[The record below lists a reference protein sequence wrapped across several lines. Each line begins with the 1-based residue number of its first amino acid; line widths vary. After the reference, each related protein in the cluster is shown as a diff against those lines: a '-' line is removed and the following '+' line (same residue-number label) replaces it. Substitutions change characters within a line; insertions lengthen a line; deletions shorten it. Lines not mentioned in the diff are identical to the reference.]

1 MGLVCVHHICQAW
14 LPSLQV
20 LARRTKN
27 NPILAPQLVT
37 MVGLGGSTVSQINCL
52 KTPIVVGYPLEI
64 RHGLLEKPPIIIDD
78 LPIKLSC
85 LGLFRRFLIAG
96 HSFFVG

>member
-52 KTPIVVGYPLEI
+52 ETPIVVGYPLEI
-64 RHGLLEKPPIIIDD
+64 RHGLLEDHQLLLMI
-78 LPIKLSC
+78 
-85 LGLFRRFLIAG
+85 FQ
-96 HSFFVG
+96 